1 MSERDDRG
9 PHSDADAPALEA
21 GPAFGGPTFHVDE
34 RVLCT
39 DARRAAGRLVAA
51 REPLFP
57 AVVRRSDVKR
67 VDPKSGE
74 ISGLQEPLGGD
85 GVARRQWCHLVQ

>member
-1 MSERDDRG
+1 MSEPDDRDL
-9 PHSDADAPALEA
+9 HSDADAPALEA
-21 GPAFGGPTFHVDE
+21 GPAFHVDE

-51 REPLFP
+51 QAPLFP
-57 AVVRRSDVKR
+57 AVVRRSDLKR

-74 ISGLQEPLGGD
+74 MSGLQEPLGGD
-85 GVARRQWCHLVQ
+85 GVLRRQWCHLVQ